1 MTEEDNSR
9 CEDDSMDDMIWM
21 FWNLE
26 HNAQMFEVRN
36 PKTNQTKRSADED
49 VVKRIYGSCLE
60 FSHLEDEAA
69 HGQRPAG
76 GKALGPWG

>member
-9 CEDDSMDDMIWM
+9 CEDDSIDDKIWM
-21 FWNLE
+21 FCNLE
-26 HNAQMFEVRN
+26 HNAQMFERV
-36 PKTNQTKRSADED
+36 PKTKRK
-49 VVKRIYGSCLE
+49 VRPMKTLYIKRIYGSCLK

-76 GKALGPWG
+76 GKALGP